1 MKLNTNNMFYNA
13 LSAICF
19 LSGSY
24 ILYLNYGVYAS
35 IGVGLEVLA
44 VYIGIKGG
52 FAISKSEKKG
62 KDK

>member
-1 MKLNTNNMFYNA
+1 MMIRKTQLLYNL
-13 LSAICF
+13 LSSVCF

-62 KDK
+62 KDN

>member
-1 MKLNTNNMFYNA
+1 MKLNKNNLGYNT
-13 LSAICF
+13 LSTICF

-24 ILYLNYGVYAS
+24 ILYLSYGLNAS

-52 FAISKSEKKG
+52 FALSKTKKED
-62 KDK
+62 KDN

>member
-13 LSAICF
+13 LSMICF
-19 LSGSY
+19 LFGSY

-62 KDK
+62 KDN

>member
-13 LSAICF
+13 LSTICF
-19 LSGSY
+19 LLGSY

-52 FAISKSEKKG
+52 FALSKSEKKG
-62 KDK
+62 KDR